1 MKDNK
6 DNKKEFSQS
15 SYYDI
20 NNHAE
25 YRVKKLSRFF
35 AKYEDK
41 RDGVIRG
48 FDVKSA
54 PVRVVSVIIMI
65 ICILMALFALFPV
78 IWLILASFKDIKE
91 FNRDPS
97 IFPSTFDF
105 SRIVDSWKSLNFTKY
120 YLNSMISAVG
130 CTVSAVL
137 FNGLMAYGFA
147 VLKPKGHKVIFSLV
161 MWSLL
166 IPSTTCIISVFRNI
180 NLVGLNKSFVPLWLA
195 FGANAFW
202 VVLFKEYFENIP
214 REILEAAKLDG
225 AGVWRIFISFMLPLS
240 KPIIMV
246 VVIFA
251 ITASWSDFL
260 MPYLVLN
267 GSGNE
272 TVMVKLFAFKDTPV
286 DAVSVLRAT
295 LFSIIPPIIIF
306 IFFQKQITDSVAPG
320 AVKG

>member
-1 MKDNK
+1 MKNREIDHN
-6 DNKKEFSQS
+6 EE
-15 SYYDI
+15 YYFDTTTGQK
-20 NNHAE
+20 
-25 YRVKKLSRFF
+25 YRAKKLSRFF
-35 AKYEDK
+35 AKYENK

-48 FDVKSA
+48 FDVKSP
-54 PVRVVSVIIMI
+54 PVRIVSVIIMI

-91 FNRDPS
+91 FNREAN
-97 IFPSTFDF
+97 ILPSTFDF
-105 SRIVDSWKSLNFTKY
+105 SKIAATWNSLNFTKY
-120 YLNSMISAVG
+120 YLNSLIAAIG
-130 CTVSAVL
+130 CTISAVL

-147 VLKPKGHKVIFSLV
+147 VLKPKGHKIIYTLV

-202 VVLFKEYFENIP
+202 VTLFKEYFESIP
-214 REILEAAKLDG
+214 KEILEAARLDG
-225 AGVWRIFISFMLPLS
+225 AGVWRIFMNFMLPLS

-246 VVIFA
+246 VIIFA
-251 ITASWSDFL
+251 VTASWSDFL
-260 MPYLVLN
+260 LPYLVLN
-267 GSGNE
+267 GSGKE

-295 LFSIIPPIIIF
+295 LFAIIPPTIIF
-306 IFFQKQITDSVAPG
+306 IFFQKQITDGVTPG